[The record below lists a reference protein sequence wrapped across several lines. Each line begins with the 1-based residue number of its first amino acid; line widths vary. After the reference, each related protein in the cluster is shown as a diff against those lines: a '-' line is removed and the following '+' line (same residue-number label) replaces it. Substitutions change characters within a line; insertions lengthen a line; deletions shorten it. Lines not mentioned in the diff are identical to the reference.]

1 MKETDIYS
9 ISETNEDKLGAL
21 RPECFD
27 DYTGQ
32 KKVIENLKVYVKATK
47 ERGTALTTA
56 FFMVHRSWKNYSCK
70 YNSS

>member
-32 KKVIENLKVYVKATK
+32 KKVIENLKVYVKAAK
-47 ERGTALTTA
+47 ESEEKRE
-56 FFMVHRSWKNYSCK
+56 K
-70 YNSS
+70 